1 MKLREFDLLRVARD
15 LASSSGDTDVSA
27 PCVKIQHAGG
37 AGLVLR
43 NTGVVKSMWCREP
56 RSVWLQPCLKSENP
70 AGGGRGFQRGRIV
83 GGDNPWGLIRVRR
96 ARSR

>member
-27 PCVKIQHAGG
+27 PCAKIQHAGG

-70 AGGGRGFQRGRIV
+70 AGGAGLSEGPDRRGRQSV
-83 GGDNPWGLIRVRR
+83 GVDTC
-96 ARSR
+96 